1 MNNKMLAIALAT
13 VAVGA
18 LVGVAAYGQTIRHG
32 SIVADVKVPS
42 RADNFRLVD
51 QHSKAH
57 ELYYFKN
64 AKAVVIITQVNGS
77 QYVKSAAPAIKA
89 LKHKYAGQDVV
100 FLMLNSSLT
109 DSPKAVAAE
118 MAKIGLDIPVMTD
131 DAQLVGESLG
141 VTREAQAFVIQ
152 PKTWNVL
159 YSGPIDDRFAG
170 SAAKPTSAV
179 KNAFVADA
187 LDKLVAGK
195 AVTASTAKL
204 DSPVL
209 SFPKRDQ
216 QAEFAKISYSKE
228 IAPILAKNCVSCHAD
243 GGIGPFAFDSYEKV
257 KGFAPMIREVIR
269 TDRMPPYNA
278 DRHVGSFRDDMNLSI
293 ADTQTLVHWI
303 EAGAPRGEGEDVL
316 KVNAKPAP
324 EWELGEPDIVLD
336 IPEFTIPAMGVVDY
350 ETPVLTLPLE
360 ETRWMRAVT
369 FNIGERKGVHH
380 IVAPVTEYGVG
391 GETQKYPEGQ
401 GVELKPGAKWKLSM
415 HYTPFGKEVVDKSK
429 IGIYLYPKDKPPEVI
444 RRHFVIM
451 NTNLEIPANTPRHQE
466 VAYVTF
472 PRDATMYSLFL
483 HMHYRGEN
491 AQVFLRK
498 PGGEEE
504 LVASLPKFDFSWH
517 RAYYYDKPIDVPAGS
532 VMITRYE
539 WDNSKDNPVNPDPN
553 ITVKWGEQS
562 WEEMQYTVVGFTW
575 KGETVA
581 NPKPEYMKELNNSR
595 AFGLLDINIDG
606 KVAKDELRGGAIKAV
621 GPKFDEL
628 DGNKDGFLTKVE
640 AEPVLSTL
648 NQVVRQAEQDR

>member
-152 PKTWNVL
+152 PKTWNVV

-195 AVTASTAKL
+195 PLQLPQRS
-204 DSPVL
+204 S
-209 SFPKRDQ
+209 
-216 QAEFAKISYSKE
+216 
-228 IAPILAKNCVSCHAD
+228 
-243 GGIGPFAFDSYEKV
+243 
-257 KGFAPMIREVIR
+257 
-269 TDRMPPYNA
+269 
-278 DRHVGSFRDDMNLSI
+278 
-293 ADTQTLVHWI
+293 
-303 EAGAPRGEGEDVL
+303 
-316 KVNAKPAP
+316 
-324 EWELGEPDIVLD
+324 IVLYS
-336 IPEFTIPAMGVVDY
+336 PSQSATS
-350 ETPVLTLPLE
+350 
-360 ETRWMRAVT
+360 
-369 FNIGERKGVHH
+369 
-380 IVAPVTEYGVG
+380 
-391 GETQKYPEGQ
+391 
-401 GVELKPGAKWKLSM
+401 KLNS
-415 HYTPFGKEVVDKSK
+415 
-429 IGIYLYPKDKPPEVI
+429 
-444 RRHFVIM
+444 RRS
-451 NTNLEIPANTPRHQE
+451 LTPR
-466 VAYVTF
+466 
-472 PRDATMYSLFL
+472 R
-483 HMHYRGEN
+483 
-491 AQVFLRK
+491 LRQ
-498 PGGEEE
+498 
-504 LVASLPKFDFSWH
+504 F
-517 RAYYYDKPIDVPAGS
+517 
-532 VMITRYE
+532 
-539 WDNSKDNPVNPDPN
+539 
-553 ITVKWGEQS
+553 
-562 WEEMQYTVVGFTW
+562 
-575 KGETVA
+575 
-581 NPKPEYMKELNNSR
+581 
-595 AFGLLDINIDG
+595 
-606 KVAKDELRGGAIKAV
+606 
-621 GPKFDEL
+621 
-628 DGNKDGFLTKVE
+628 
-640 AEPVLSTL
+640 
-648 NQVVRQAEQDR
+648 